1 MNKIAPKVISQTLE
15 STVNRFFDSVETQ
28 ITEVEQNVL
37 TKIQNSTNLIELE
50 QLLCRERQGFGLDLE
65 KLFEANRIEI
75 DNFVQKGCYSSVVSK
90 KDHYED
96 LIGKMRTSNT
106 NMQRTV
112 DEGQRK
118 IERIMT
124 IKQQHETD

>member
-1 MNKIAPKVISQTLE
+1 M
-15 STVNRFFDSVETQ
+15 
-28 ITEVEQNVL
+28 

-90 KDHYED
+90 KNHYEG
-96 LIGKMRTSNT
+96 LIDKMRTSNT